1 MIGVSPAFFF
11 SLYSTDF
18 SVHDYGKGLEIL
30 GKEGFSRF
38 QLEIYKTSRLN
49 EWEKGYPQI
58 KKQADELGMKATQ
71 FVAHFLSESTMNP
84 ENLLSDFGF
93 EEMKRVVAIASNF
106 SECKTLTV
114 PLLPFAYPDRITI
127 DFYKKLW
134 DRLAYKIGTFAEIA
148 AQADFNLALEIVPG
162 SLLNN
167 ADGLLRIIDHTGIP
181 NLGYNFDTGHAF
193 NAREAVLALPA
204 KLGPRIYGTHL
215 KDSSWSM
222 KKGNSADPIDWKAL
236 LGALFFS
243 GYEGSLDLEI
253 PVQDPQEVLELYRYA
268 KQIIEQNIDTSRRD
282 L

>member
-18 SVHDYGKGLEIL
+18 SVDDYGKGLDIL
-30 GKEGFSRF
+30 GKEDFSHF
-38 QLEIYKTSRLN
+38 QLEIYKTSRLS

-58 KKQADELGMKATQ
+58 KKHAAELGMKATQ

-84 ENLLSDFGF
+84 ESLLSEFGF

-114 PLLPFAYPDRITI
+114 PLLPFAYPEKITA
-127 DFYKKLW
+127 DLYKKLW
-134 DRLAYKIGTFAEIA
+134 DRLEYKLVTFAEIA

-167 ADGLLRIIDHTGIP
+167 ADGLLRIIDHSRIE
-181 NLGYNFDTGHAF
+181 NLGYNFDTGHAI
-193 NAREAVLALPA
+193 NAKEAVLALPA
-204 KLGPRIYGTHL
+204 KLGSKIYGTHL
-215 KDSSWSM
+215 KDNSWSTQ
-222 KKGNSADPIDWKAL
+222 KGNPANPIEWKAL
-236 LGALFFS
+236 LSALFLS
-243 GYEGSLDLEI
+243 GYQGSLDLEI
-253 PVQDPQEVLELYRYA
+253 PVEDPQEVLALYRYA